1 VDWNFHLSA
10 CNQFCCP
17 WRTVRC
23 NLLTPQRMHS
33 ILRDFLLSFCPAGIR
48 RQRRPGSQ
56 LTVLRSA
63 TWGGLAQLLLAA
75 LLFTIRLKRHFVVR
89 AQQFGP
95 HLAGSNETGQAIVA
109 LIVFLDFLI
118 HPLSLLLLYLAI
130 EGLLRFVGGII
141 TGEIV
146 PNLLVSLYFKTADS
160 VSRSSA
166 RRRSPPPVPD
176 IAERLANG
184 RIKIASASQKAGWNS
199 SITVGI
205 GGEWFEVE
213 SEAQAP
219 PPRAFVYILRAASPG
234 KVLRGYQEYD
244 AAILDTTKAAAA
256 DVDPS

>member
-1 VDWNFHLSA
+1 MSGIWFGG

-17 WRTVRC
+17 GPPPDVISSHR
-23 NLLTPQRMHS
+23 QRMHS
-33 ILRDFLLSFCPAGIR
+33 ILRDFFLSFCPAGIR

-75 LLFTIRLKRHFVVR
+75 LFLLMRLKSHFVLR
-89 AQQFGP
+89 AQQLGP
-95 HLAGSNETGQAIVA
+95 HIAGSNETGQAIIA

-130 EGLLRFVGGII
+130 EGLARFAGGLI

-146 PNLLVSLYFKTADS
+146 PNLLLSLYFKTVDS
-160 VSRSSA
+160 ASRSLA
-166 RRRSPPPVPD
+166 RRRSPPPVAD
-176 IAERLANG
+176 IAERLAGG

-205 GGEWFEVE
+205 GGQWFEVE
-213 SEAQAP
+213 SEEQAP
-219 PPRAFVYILRAASPG
+219 PPRAFVYVLRPASPG
-234 KVLRGYQEYD
+234 RVLRGYQEYD
-244 AAILDTTKAAAA
+244 AAALDATNAAAGS
-256 DVDPS
+256 DRS

>member
-1 VDWNFHLSA
+1 
-10 CNQFCCP
+10 
-17 WRTVRC
+17 
-23 NLLTPQRMHS
+23 MHS

-48 RQRRPGSQ
+48 RQRKPGSQ
-56 LTVLRSA
+56 LIVLRSA

-75 LLFTIRLKRHFVVR
+75 LLLLMRLKGHFVLR
-89 AQQFGP
+89 AQQLGP
-95 HLAGSNETGQAIVA
+95 RIAGSNETGQAIVA

-130 EGLLRFVGGII
+130 EGLVRFVGGII

-166 RRRSPPPVPD
+166 RRRSPSPVPD

-219 PPRAFVYILRAASPG
+219 PPRAFVYILRPASPG

-244 AAILDTTKAAAA
+244 AASLETVAVKTSAA
-256 DVDPS
+256 DADRS